1 MNSAGDT
8 HNTMHPK
15 YPQKTE
21 KNNKKTEHKKKKQNC
36 PNAYLRAFHQMNEKR
51 VAPLSGKRMRAKIR
65 GPQNG
70 DSTRECLEGQT

>member
-8 HNTMHPK
+8 HNTMHPE

-36 PNAYLRAFHQMNEKR
+36 PNAYLRALHQMNEKR
-51 VAPLSGKRMRAKIR
+51 VVSLRGKCMLGEMRVHTYIY
-65 GPQNG
+65 
-70 DSTRECLEGQT
+70 

>member
-1 MNSAGDT
+1 
-8 HNTMHPK
+8 
-15 YPQKTE
+15 
-21 KNNKKTEHKKKKQNC
+21 
-36 PNAYLRAFHQMNEKR
+36 MNEKR